1 MGMPDTL
8 PGDSHVHS
16 EWSWDTSAGDMVGTC
31 ARAVEIGLP
40 AVAFTEHLDF
50 NHWLATPESLTV
62 SPHYVPFTG
71 DDLVVRPPVF
81 DARAYLAAIDDCRER
96 FPGLRILSG
105 LEIGEPHLNPAAVAD
120 ILAAGPFDRVLGSL
134 HCLPVAGGH
143 TSPPVL
149 LEQVKPGELVRR
161 YLAEVPSVV
170 AAGDVFAVFAHI
182 DYAIRFWPADVA
194 PFEAAD
200 FEPEFRHALR
210 ALADGDRTLEVNTRL
225 PLDPQIVGW
234 WREEGGRTVSFGSD
248 AHLPSALARGFREA
262 AHMVEAHGFRPGREA
277 HDFWTR

>member
-1 MGMPDTL
+1 MLETL

-50 NHWLATPESLTV
+50 NHWITTPASLVT
-62 SPHYVPFTG
+62 SPHQAPYTG
-71 DDLVVRPPVF
+71 DDLVVRPPRF
-81 DARAYLAAIDDCRER
+81 DAAGYLAAIEECRGR

-105 LEIGEPHLNPAAVAD
+105 LEIGEPHLNPDAVAE
-120 ILAAGPFDRVLGSL
+120 LLKAGPFDRLLGSL
-134 HCLPVAGGH
+134 HCLPVDDGH
-143 TSPPVL
+143 TGPPVL
-149 LEQVKPGELVRR
+149 LETGKPDEVVRQ
-161 YLAEVPSVV
+161 YLAEVPVVV
-170 AAGDVFAVFAHI
+170 AASDAFEVFAHI
-182 DYAIRFWPADVA
+182 DYPIRFWPADAA
-194 PFEAAD
+194 PFEPGD

-210 ALADGDRTLEVNTRL
+210 CLADGGRTLEVNTRL
-225 PLDPQIVGW
+225 PLHPQIVAW

-248 AHLPSALARGFREA
+248 AHLPAAVGGGFREA